1 MMNRRTFLAG
11 LGAGV
16 GAALLGRD
24 VVAGNPATGDEAFAS
39 PGTPYKILEIFLYGG
54 LSPWESFYCV
64 PGERPQLYTGA
75 LATNYTS
82 VEVATG
88 GACTAVPNNPLAPLT
103 GGTYRFG
110 DLRLGKG
117 ARPLVARHDML
128 SRTRVVSM
136 RSDISNHVLGI
147 PQAITGRR
155 FGDPRAVSLG
165 AAVQRRHA
173 TDGPVS
179 FVVMPPPTRF
189 FGGESGDYRAF
200 DAFFATGNYPASSRP
215 IRLNLGASNDLAGW
229 AARASRGDATDALAR
244 DLAGQYRGRFGAT
257 RARTAASFESVVQS
271 MGYAPD
277 LVGRYSLANTA
288 TMGIV
293 PASHCLPGGD
303 GGTTATRASLGL
315 ARDLFASGAKY
326 VAVVDTGIGQDNGA
340 GYDGHNNA
348 AEITTP
354 NLYHLLNELASIV
367 RTGSGGSGISL
378 DDTLIVLNTEM
389 GRTAEPQGTFGRDH
403 YGAAYA
409 CALIGG
415 PITSARG
422 ATMRGTFALDGDRPV
437 GTYTPANLVSSL
449 MRAAGVDEALP
460 ENFAASER
468 TTTLL
473 S

>member
-1 MMNRRTFLAG
+1 MINRRTFLAG

-24 VVAGNPATGDEAFAS
+24 VMAGSPAAGDEAFARS
-39 PGTPYKILEIFLYGG
+39 GTAYKILEIFLYGG

-64 PGERPQLYTGA
+64 PTDRPQLYTGE
-75 LATNYTS
+75 LATNYTN
-82 VEVATG
+82 VDVTLG
-88 GACTAVPNNPLAPLT
+88 GACPSAPSNPLAPLS

-110 DLRLGKG
+110 ELRLGKG

-136 RSDISNHVLGI
+136 RSELSNHVLGI

-179 FVVMPPPTRF
+179 YVIMPPPTRF

-215 IRLNLGASNDLAGW
+215 VRLNLGASNDLAGW
-229 AARASRGDATDALAR
+229 AARSSRGDATDALAG
-244 DLAGQYRGRFGAT
+244 DLAAQYRGRFGGT
-257 RARTAASFESVVQS
+257 RARTAESFESVVQG
-271 MGYAPD
+271 MRYAPD
-277 LVGRYSLANTA
+277 LVSRYTLATTA
-288 TMGIV
+288 TAGIT
-293 PASHCLPGGD
+293 PANHCHAAYSP
-303 GGTTATRASLGL
+303 GTTATRASLRL
-315 ARDLFASGAKY
+315 ARDLFAGGAKY
-326 VAVVDTGIGQDNGA
+326 VGVVDTGIGQDTGA
-340 GYDGHNNA
+340 GYDGHGNA
-348 AEITTP
+348 AAITTP
-354 NLYHLLNELASIV
+354 NLYHLLTELAAIV
-367 RTGSGGSGISL
+367 RTGSSGAGISL

-389 GRTAEPQGTFGRDH
+389 GRTAEPQGSVGRDH

-415 PITSARG
+415 PITASTG
-422 ATMRGTFALDGDRPV
+422 ATMRGLFTFDGDRPV
-437 GTYTPANLVSSL
+437 GSFTSANLVSSL
-449 MRAAGVDEALP
+449 MRAAGVDESLP

-468 TTTLL
+468 TTAII